1 MQQQNI
7 GDIRTASVPIIPL
20 RFFPYPV
27 TVVSMTTSSGNR
39 MEATGLLFET
49 GEVVIEYPFK
59 DSSGKVLMDRS
70 DLKLLDIKAIVLPN
84 GEVMDHDD
92 WAITESPPTF
102 DRRLMASFSMLAE
115 AQFAY
120 GEGEGESLYEQ
131 AVQAQANTQRLS
143 GLPYAYLLS
152 QIGAE
157 RARID
162 WRDKSSEQ
170 MQVIPNDRRFL
181 AVWTGIFRDPGS
193 RTVGGGFFTLSGGYD
208 REELAS
214 IDALAVGQTW
224 QSDTYGLHH
233 TVTRVA
239 DAD

>member
-84 GEVMDHDD
+84 GEVMDRDD
-92 WAITESPPTF
+92 WAIIESPPTF

-120 GEGEGESLYEQ
+120 GEGEGESLFEQ

-224 QSDTYGLHH
+224 QSDTYGQHH